1 MSPKLLCGFPLPLSW
16 GCFLSR
22 SGTGE
27 LVGLPL
33 FPVWF
38 LVLCEGLLRKHRK
51 QLQDDAL
58 NYQTAPRQVPS
69 TGQGRRLNHSDSQIS
84 SQISVNSN
92 SKGFCGR
99 VNLFW
104 VVFFFFLV
112 VAKEP
117 NKYALDAE
125 SNDFPSLKSTLVTSS
140 QGILPC
146 CSFREASKR
155 EKLEMF

>member
-1 MSPKLLCGFPLPLSW
+1 MVP
-16 GCFLSR
+16 
-22 SGTGE
+22 
-27 LVGLPL
+27 
-33 FPVWF
+33 
-38 LVLCEGLLRKHRK
+38 VLCEGLLRKHRK

-58 NYQTAPRQVPS
+58 NYQTGPRQVPS
-69 TGQGRRLNHSDSQIS
+69 TEQGRRLNHPDSKIS

-99 VNLFW
+99 LNLFW
-104 VVFFFFLV
+104 VVFFFFFLV

-125 SNDFPSLKSTLVTSS
+125 SNDFPSLKSTLVTPS
-140 QGILPC
+140 QGTLPC
-146 CSFREASKR
+146 CSFREESKR

>member
-1 MSPKLLCGFPLPLSW
+1 MVP
-16 GCFLSR
+16 
-22 SGTGE
+22 
-27 LVGLPL
+27 
-33 FPVWF
+33 
-38 LVLCEGLLRKHRK
+38 VLCEGLLRKHRK

-69 TGQGRRLNHSDSQIS
+69 TEQGKRLNHSDSKIS

-99 VNLFW
+99 LNLFW
-104 VVFFFFLV
+104 VGFFLV

-125 SNDFPSLKSTLVTSS
+125 SNDLPSLKSTLATSS
-140 QGILPC
+140 QGTLPC
-146 CSFREASKR
+146 CSFREESKR
-155 EKLEMF
+155 EKLGMF